1 MKMGELYKTAE
12 GTEKHVPI
20 IEIFK
25 GEGMQDR
32 DIVKVVVGKEVH
44 HPNTV
49 EHHIG
54 WINLFGVKE
63 NGMVI
68 DLGRSNFGPVLT
80 EPSACYH
87 IDTKEFKALMAT
99 SYCNIHGIWENSLDL

>member
-1 MKMGELYKTAE
+1 MA
-12 GTEKHVPI
+12 
-20 IEIFK
+20 
-25 GEGMQDR
+25 
-32 DIVKVVVGKEVH
+32 

-49 EHHIG
+49 EHHIA

-68 DLGRSNFGPVLT
+68 DLGKSNFGPALT

-87 IDTKEFKALMAT
+87 VDTKEFKTLMAT
-99 SYCNIHGIWENSLDL
+99 SYCNIHGIWENSIDL